1 MPHTKGKRRDRA
13 ATFVY
18 RCPQL
23 DLNVQGFVAE
33 EMGENDLKSLTCLEC
48 ARVHLVNPTSAKVVG
63 DE

>member
-1 MPHTKGKRRDRA
+1 
-13 ATFVY
+13 
-18 RCPQL
+18 
-23 DLNVQGFVAE
+23 VQGFVAE